1 METNR
6 EKFLK
11 IATTNTELLKEIEY
25 RHVNR
30 EWLRV
35 SSRIAVLVLMA
46 LDDQKMSK
54 KDLAVRMNVSPQYVS
69 KIVKGQEKFNI
80 ETIIKLENALGI
92 SILDDTVKEKKQKAS
107 KVVLHGYLNNQQ
119 YAKGEF
125 KYNYA
130 LSV

>member
-11 IATTNTELLKEIEY
+11 IATTNTQLLKEIEY
-25 RHVNR
+25 RHANR

-54 KDLAVRMNVSPQYVS
+54 KDLAVKMNVSPQYVS

-92 SILDDTVKEKKQKAS
+92 SILADTVKEKKQKTS
-107 KVVLHGYLNNQQ
+107 KVVLHGYLNDRQ

-130 LSV
+130 L

>member
-130 LSV
+130 L